1 MNIKQLILLS
11 SLSLTLSCETET
23 EKQHN
28 LMNKKRITYEERL
41 KEIQNKYEENLK
53 SDPNYYDRYKPKKKQ
68 PTRKRTIEEIRADR
82 GLAVNQRTNEE
93 VDRYNAWWDEQRSK
107 IKYQYASPCCSK
119 SKSDVSVRGYY
130 RSNGTYVKP
139 HMRTA
144 PNGTKRDNFSYK
156 GNTNPY
162 HKKN

>member
-1 MNIKQLILLS
+1 MNIKRLILLS
-11 SLSLTLSCETET
+11 SLSLTLSCETQLT
-23 EKQHN
+23 
-28 LMNKKRITYEERL
+28 TYEGRL
-41 KEIQNKYEENLK
+41 KENKNKYEENLK
-53 SDPNYYDRYKPKKKQ
+53 SDPNYYDRYFKKINKPKIYHV
-68 PTRKRTIEEIRADR
+68 TWERTIEEIKSDR
-82 GLAVNQRTNEE
+82 PWNRTEEE
-93 VDRYNAWWDEQRSK
+93 VDRYNLWWDEQRSK
-107 IKYQYASPCCSK
+107 IKYQYASSCCSK

-162 HKKN
+162 H